1 MHLSRGENNMID
13 LKLVEP
19 NKEYQIEYLD
29 MIEEWKATGEKMV
42 PFTLRFDS
50 TDFDVFLQEIRH
62 QKEGQ
67 LENENLANSTS
78 YWLVNS
84 DRRVLGAVNIRHHL
98 TPSLL
103 EIGGHIGYGI
113 RPSERK
119 KGYATKILSLALLKA
134 KELDID
140 RALLTCDKANI
151 GSAKTM
157 IYNGGVLDS
166 EAVVNGVEIQ
176 RYWIDIK

>member
-1 MHLSRGENNMID
+1 MND

-19 NKEYQIEYLD
+19 TKAYQTEYLD

-42 PFTLRFDS
+42 PFTLRFDCS
-50 TDFDVFLQEIRH
+50 DFDVFLQAIQH

-67 LENENLANSTS
+67 FENENMANNTT

-84 DRRVLGAVNIRHHL
+84 SRRILGAVNIRHHL

-134 KELDID
+134 KEMGID
-140 RALLTCDKANI
+140 RALLTCDKENI

-157 IYNGGVLDS
+157 INNGGVLDS

-176 RYWIDIK
+176 RYWIDID